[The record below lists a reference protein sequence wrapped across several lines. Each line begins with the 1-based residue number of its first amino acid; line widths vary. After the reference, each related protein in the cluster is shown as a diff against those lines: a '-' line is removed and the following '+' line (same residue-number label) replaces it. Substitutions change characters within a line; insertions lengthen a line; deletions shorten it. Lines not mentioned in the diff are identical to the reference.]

1 MCQAS
6 NRRRF
11 SFCIPSLLNT
21 FIVLLIPLF
30 AFSST
35 AAGADTPIDYARDV
49 RPIFAKHCFRC
60 HGPKEEEGG
69 LRLDNRKRALEGG
82 TSGPLAI
89 VPGKAAE
96 SLVWQFITGR
106 NEDKIVMP
114 PKDQG
119 SRLTAAQCEIIRRW
133 IDAGAPWPED

>member
-1 MCQAS
+1 MIPVS
-6 NRRRF
+6 KRHRRF
-11 SFCIPSLLNT
+11 ILPT
-21 FIVLLIPLF
+21 IFIVVMAIINSGPV
-30 AFSST
+30 
-35 AAGADTPIDYARDV
+35 AAADTPLDYARDV

-69 LRLDNRKRALEGG
+69 LRLDDRKRALEGG
-82 TSGPLAI
+82 VSGALAI
-89 VPGKAAE
+89 VPGKSAE

-119 SRLTAAQCEIIRRW
+119 SRLTAEQCETIRRW

>member
-1 MCQAS
+1 M
-6 NRRRF
+6 
-11 SFCIPSLLNT
+11 
-21 FIVLLIPLF
+21 
-30 AFSST
+30 
-35 AAGADTPIDYARDV
+35 
-49 RPIFAKHCFRC
+49 
-60 HGPKEEEGG
+60 
-69 LRLDNRKRALEGG
+69 RLDDRKRALEGG

-119 SRLTAAQCEIIRRW
+119 SRLTEAQCEIIRRW
-133 IDAGAPWPED
+133 IDAGAPWPAD